1 MHRYLQS
8 PVARALVLCLS
19 LSLWPPCL
27 AGSSYQTVVIGEVAQ
42 RDADRPIYE
51 INLPE
56 LGEWETSDDP
66 REGASG
72 MTSMRM
78 VTARGQ
84 VMRCMVPLPAK
95 TSPTPPRVN
104 DETRFDDIDDLLSE
118 YEGKCFIRVDGWWT
132 YEFCFGEHVVQK
144 HIIPKDRE
152 PLEGEAEDS
161 FVLGKMDRKLDL
173 MRRRNGS
180 EVSTKDAAFTQMF
193 VNGTNCDTTN
203 KPRRVLVKYLC
214 RDDAVQLGGMSK
226 KSSQSNLNLLKTVRE
241 VESCVYEV
249 EFMNGAICQ
258 HRTYKEKLAHSA
270 RPIHC
275 SMEEESG
282 PFEGLS
288 SITYK
293 KASLNL

>member
-1 MHRYLQS
+1 M
-8 PVARALVLCLS
+8 
-19 LSLWPPCL
+19 
-27 AGSSYQTVVIGEVAQ
+27 VIGEVAQ
-42 RDADRPIYE
+42 RDVDRPIYE
-51 INLPE
+51 VNLPE
-56 LGEWETSDDP
+56 LGEWDAMGDP
-66 REGASG
+66 GEGAPG

-84 VMRCMVPLPAK
+84 VMLCMLPLPAK
-95 TSPTPPRVN
+95 TSPTPPHVN
-104 DETRFDDIDDLLSE
+104 DETRFDDIDDLLSD

-152 PLEGEAEDS
+152 PFDGEAEDS

-173 MRRRNGS
+173 MRRRNMS

-193 VNGTNCDTTN
+193 VNGTVCDTTN
-203 KPRRVLVKYLC
+203 KARRVLVKYLC

-258 HRTYKEKLAHSA
+258 HPTYKEKLARSA

-275 SMEEESG
+275 SMEIESG

-288 SITYK
+288 SKHYK